1 MSMWLRYLAE
11 LSIDLFV
18 AQHACFKQMGAKED
32 KTSFG
37 EGEKGDVKKEISEQD
52 EFWETEDGKQTE

>member
-1 MSMWLRYLAE
+1 MSMWLPYLAE

-32 KTSFG
+32 KKTVG
-37 EGEKGDVKKEISEQD
+37 EGEKGDIKKEILEQ
-52 EFWETEDGKQTE
+52 G